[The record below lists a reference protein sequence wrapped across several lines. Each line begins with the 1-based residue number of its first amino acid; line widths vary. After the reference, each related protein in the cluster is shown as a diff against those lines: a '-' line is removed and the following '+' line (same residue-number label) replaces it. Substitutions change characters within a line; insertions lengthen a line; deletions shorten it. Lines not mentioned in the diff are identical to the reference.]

1 MECYWL
7 LIIGCEVCCV
17 VIGILLLESFRSS
30 RCNALTPVCYY
41 CSGLTFEFEA
51 VWCPDNTRTSG

>member
-1 MECYWL
+1 MECYCL

-30 RCNALTPVCYY
+30 RYNALPQCVII
-41 CSGLTFEFEA
+41 
-51 VWCPDNTRTSG
+51 VVV